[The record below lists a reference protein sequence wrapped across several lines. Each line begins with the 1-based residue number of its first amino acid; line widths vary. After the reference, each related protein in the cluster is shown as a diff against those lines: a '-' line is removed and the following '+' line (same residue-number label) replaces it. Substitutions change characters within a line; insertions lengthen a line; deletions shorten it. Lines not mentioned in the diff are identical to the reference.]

1 MQLAGEK
8 KLLCSAQT
16 FPGSGIQHLASVS
29 INLVTIDYNQM
40 SIEQNSFYDKRTY
53 SHNTG
58 RIGKRN
64 ENGYF
69 LKKERDLDGI
79 G

>member
-1 MQLAGEK
+1 MGEK
-8 KLLCSAQT
+8 IALLCSNISWEWHST
-16 FPGSGIQHLASVS
+16 LGKGFY
-29 INLVTIDYNQM
+29 NLETIDYNQM
-40 SIEQNSFYDKRTY
+40 SIEQSSFYDKRTY

-69 LKKERDLDGI
+69 FKNKRET
-79 G
+79 